1 MQSCCGGKVTGK
13 AIIVE
18 DGVWIGANFTI
29 VPWMRIGSGCV
40 NAAVSIISKDSAQNS
55 LYMGNPAV
63 KIKDLPK

>member
-18 DGVWIGANFTI
+18 DGVWIGANCTI
-29 VPWMRIGSGCV
+29 LPGMRIGSGCV
-40 NAAVSIISKDSAQNS
+40 IGAGSIISKDCAPHS
-55 LYMGNPAV
+55 LDMGNPAV